1 MDGINDVKIVDD
13 INESSYKDIPIDDFG
28 QQMLNRMMKT
38 STSYMNKKRKHQPLI
53 EFKERNSTYG
63 LGYKESDT
71 DNDKT
76 KNKSELIS
84 FYGKTIIIIKGEFKE
99 HKGKILLNK
108 KYSSFKE
115 LSKENKYILI
125 ELDVNKKKYEIKSS
139 HIKLFSE
146 DKTEK
151 IQKNNISNKEEKKI
165 EKQKIKWIQPNIII
179 RIIDKNSKYFNT
191 KAKVE
196 DIINEDTFSL
206 LTDDNTVH
214 TEFCEDNCETYI
226 PKINETVLILNG
238 EFKSK
243 KGILLF
249 RDKKQNLVNVQ
260 LLNKLSVVTLTQ
272 DDISAAC

>member
-1 MDGINDVKIVDD
+1 MNGINNVKIVDD
-13 INESSYKDIPIDDFG
+13 INESTYNEISIDDFG
-28 QQMLNRMMKT
+28 QQMLKEMMET
-38 STSYMNKKRKHQPLI
+38 SVNFLNSKRKPQQLI

-63 LGYKESDT
+63 LGYKETED
-71 DNDKT
+71 DINKARNKND
-76 KNKSELIS
+76 LIS
-84 FYGKTIIIIKGEFKE
+84 FYGKTIVILKGEFRGQ
-99 HKGKILLNK
+99 KGKILINK
-108 KYSSFKE
+108 KYSSFNE

-125 ELDVNKKKYEIKSS
+125 ELDVNKKKYEIRNS
-139 HIKLFSE
+139 HIKLT
-146 DKTEK
+146 DKIEE
-151 IQKNNISNKEEKKI
+151 ISKSDIPNKEEKKI
-165 EKQKIKWIQPNIII
+165 KKQKIKWIQPNIII

-206 LTDDNTVH
+206 LTDDNTIH

-238 EFKSK
+238 KFKNT

-249 RDKKQNLVNVQ
+249 RDKKNNIVNVQ
-260 LLNKLSVVTLTQ
+260 LFNKLSVITLTQ